1 MISENLKFCKFIG
14 FVIPQEAYDFLKR
27 KAIEQNRVVSNYTRS
42 IVLDFIKKQI
52 KYENEDEH
60 NVTNK
65 QNL

>member
-1 MISENLKFCKFIG
+1 M
-14 FVIPQEAYDFLKR
+14 QETYDFLLR
-27 KAIEQNRVVSNYTRS
+27 KAIEQNRVISNYTRS
-42 IVLDFIKKQI
+42 IVLNFIKKQI

>member
-1 MISENLKFCKFIG
+1 MKNKSINTKAIG
-14 FVIPQEAYDFLKR
+14 FVVMQETYDFLLR
-27 KAIEQNRVVSNYTRS
+27 KAIEQNRVISNYTRS
-42 IVLDFIKKQI
+42 IVLNFIKKQI